1 LESSF
6 WFQNLGWNF
15 SDDSTHL
22 AVIFFLFVPDMPD
35 DKGLGIWGKPEYVVV
50 GDNFTLHCGATK
62 YNYTEPLSW
71 FEYRDGYRVEQL
83 VQNNSG
89 NFS

>member
-1 LESSF
+1 VFFFSF
-6 WFQNLGWNF
+6 F
-15 SDDSTHL
+15 
-22 AVIFFLFVPDMPD
+22 PDMSDEKP
-35 DKGLGIWGKPEYVVV
+35 LSIWGRPETVVA

-71 FEYRDGYRVEQL
+71 FEYREGYRIEQQ